1 MKYSF
6 LDLTKEVLENSE
18 NPLTVHEIWQVA
30 ENLGLISKVG
40 TSGKTP
46 EKTLAARL
54 YVDIR
59 DNDKSIFYQSNKRPA
74 KFYLKVKKDNIKET
88 NKVLNNIDKKTFSER
103 DLHILLSSFVQ
114 IDSHFKCQTKTIY
127 HEKSSKAIK
136 GKNQWLHPDMVGVYY
151 PFVDYCKQVLNLFSV
166 VGENPY
172 KMFSFELKKEI
183 TFGNLRE
190 YYFQA
195 VSNSSWAHEG
205 YLVALKIEEELHEE
219 LRRLNNAFG
228 IGIIRLDPIN
238 ISQSEILFASKERN
252 NLDWDTIERLAEENE
267 DFRTFISD
275 VAVDTTDND
284 KRLRGEYD
292 DYFLDDEE
300 AEEYAKKKGM
310 IF

>member
-6 LDLTKEVLENSE
+6 LDLTKEVLENNE
-18 NPLTVHEIWQVA
+18 KPLTVHEIWQIA
-30 ENLGLISKVG
+30 EDLGLISKVG

-74 KFYLKVKKDNIKET
+74 KFYLKAKKDNIKEM
-88 NKVLNNIDKKTFSER
+88 NKAVNDVDKTTFSER

-114 IDSHFKCQTKTIY
+114 MDSHFKCQTKTIY
-127 HEKSSKAIK
+127 HEKSSKAVK

-151 PFVDYCKQVLNLFSV
+151 PFVDYSKQVLNLFSV

-183 TFGNLRE
+183 NYSNLRE

-205 YLVALKIEEELHEE
+205 YLVALKVEEELYEE

-228 IGIIRLDPIN
+228 IGIIRLNLVN
-238 ISQSEILFASKERN
+238 ISQSEILFTSKERK
-252 NLDWDTIERLAEENE
+252 NLDWDTIERLVDENE
-267 DFRTFISD
+267 DFRTFIAD

-284 KRLRGEYD
+284 KRLRGDYD
-292 DYFLDDEE
+292 KYFTDDEE
-300 AEEYAKKKGM
+300 AEQYAKKKG
-310 IF
+310 II

>member
-6 LDLTKEVLENSE
+6 LDLSKEVLEKSE
-18 NPLTVHEIWQVA
+18 KPLTVHEIWQIA
-30 ENLGLISKVG
+30 EEMELINKVG

-46 EKTLAARL
+46 EKTLSARL

-59 DNDKSIFYQSNKRPA
+59 DNDKSVFYQSSKRPA
-74 KFYLKVKKDNIKET
+74 KFYLKEKKDNIKDT
-88 NKVLNNIDKKTFSER
+88 DKVVIKVDKTTFSER

-127 HEKSSKAIK
+127 HEKSSKVVK
-136 GKNQWLHPDMVGVYY
+136 GRNQWLHPDMVGVYY
-151 PFVDYCKQVLNLFSV
+151 PFVDYSKQVLNLFSV

-183 TFGNLRE
+183 NYSNLRE
-190 YYFQA
+190 CYFQA

-205 YLVALKIEEELHEE
+205 YLVALKVEEELYEE

-228 IGIIRLDPIN
+228 IGIIRLNPVN
-238 ISQSEILFASKERN
+238 ISQSEILFTSKERN
-252 NLDWDTIERLAEENE
+252 KLDWETIERLVDENK
-267 DFRTFISD
+267 DFRTFIAD

-284 KRLRGEYD
+284 KRLRGDYD
-292 DYFLDDEE
+292 KCFVDDEE
-300 AEEYAKKKGM
+300 AEQYAKKKG
-310 IF
+310 II

>member
-6 LDLTKEVLENSE
+6 LDLSKEVLEKSE
-18 NPLTVHEIWQVA
+18 KPLTVHEIWQIA
-30 ENLGLISKVG
+30 EEMELINKVG

-46 EKTLAARL
+46 EKTLSARL

-59 DNDKSIFYQSNKRPA
+59 DNDKSVFYQSSRRPA
-74 KFYLKVKKDNIKET
+74 KFYLKEKKDNIKDT
-88 NKVLNNIDKKTFSER
+88 DKMVIKVDNTTFSER

-127 HEKSSKAIK
+127 HEKSSKAVK
-136 GKNQWLHPDMVGVYY
+136 GRNQWLHPDMVGVYY
-151 PFVDYCKQVLNLFSV
+151 PFVDYSKQVLNLFSV

-183 TFGNLRE
+183 NYSNLRE

-205 YLVALKIEEELHEE
+205 YLVALKVEEELYEE

-228 IGIIRLDPIN
+228 IGIIRLNPVN
-238 ISQSEILFASKERN
+238 ISQSEILFTSKERN
-252 NLDWDTIERLAEENE
+252 KLDWETIERLVDENK
-267 DFRTFISD
+267 DFRTFIAD

-284 KRLRGEYD
+284 KRLRGDYD
-292 DYFLDDEE
+292 KYFVDDEE
-300 AEEYAKKKGM
+300 AEQYAKEKG
-310 IF
+310 II

>member
-6 LDLTKEVLENSE
+6 LDLTKEILEKSVK
-18 NPLTVHEIWQVA
+18 PLTVHEIWQKA
-30 ENLGLISKVG
+30 EELELINRVG

-59 DNDKSIFYQSNKRPA
+59 DNDKSVFYQSNKRPA
-74 KFYLKVKKDNIKET
+74 KFYLKTKKDSIKET
-88 NKVLNNIDKKTFSER
+88 DKTISKVDKTTFSER

-127 HEKSSKAIK
+127 HEKSSKTVK

-151 PFVDYCKQVLNLFSV
+151 PFVDYSKQVLNLFSV

-183 TFGNLRE
+183 NYSNLRE

-205 YLVALKIEEELHEE
+205 YLVALKVEEELYEE

-228 IGIIRLDPIN
+228 IGIIRLNPVN
-238 ISQSEILFASKERN
+238 ISQSEILFTSKERN
-252 NLDWDTIERLAEENE
+252 NLDWDTIERLVDENE
-267 DFRTFISD
+267 DFRTFVAD

-284 KRLRGEYD
+284 KRLRGDYD
-292 DYFLDDEE
+292 KFFVDDEE
-300 AEEYAKKKGM
+300 AEQYAKKKGM
-310 IF
+310 I

>member
-6 LDLTKEVLENSE
+6 LDLSKEVLEKCE
-18 NPLTVHEIWQVA
+18 KPLTVHEIWKIA
-30 ENLGLISKVG
+30 EEMELINKVG

-46 EKTLAARL
+46 EKTLSARL

-59 DNDKSIFYQSNKRPA
+59 DNDKSVFYQSSKRPA
-74 KFYLKVKKDNIKET
+74 KFYLKEKKDNIKDT
-88 NKVLNNIDKKTFSER
+88 DKIVLKVDKTMFSER

-127 HEKSSKAIK
+127 HEKSSKAVK
-136 GKNQWLHPDMVGVYY
+136 GRNQWLHPDMVGVYY
-151 PFVDYCKQVLNLFSV
+151 PFVDYSKQVLNLFSV

-183 TFGNLRE
+183 NYSNLRE

-205 YLVALKIEEELHEE
+205 YLVALKVEEELYEE

-228 IGIIRLDPIN
+228 IGIIRLNPVN
-238 ISQSEILFASKERN
+238 ISQSEILFTSKERN
-252 NLDWDTIERLAEENE
+252 KLDWETIERLVDENK
-267 DFRTFISD
+267 DFRTFIAD
-275 VAVDTTDND
+275 VVVDTTDND
-284 KRLRGEYD
+284 KRLRGDYD
-292 DYFLDDEE
+292 KYFLDDEE
-300 AEEYAKKKGM
+300 AGQYAKRKG
-310 IF
+310 II

>member
-6 LDLTKEVLENSE
+6 LDLTKEVLEKSVK
-18 NPLTVHEIWQVA
+18 PLTVHEIWQKA
-30 ENLGLISKVG
+30 EELNLINKVG

-59 DNDKSIFYQSNKRPA
+59 DNDKSVFYQSNKRPA
-74 KFYLKVKKDNIKET
+74 KFYLKVKKDSVKET
-88 NKVLNNIDKKTFSER
+88 EKLLNKVDKTTFSER

-127 HEKSSKAIK
+127 HEKSSKAVK

-151 PFVDYCKQVLNLFSV
+151 PFVDYSKQVLNLFSV

-183 TFGNLRE
+183 NYSNLRE

-205 YLVALKIEEELHEE
+205 YLVALKVEEELYEE

-228 IGIIRLDPIN
+228 IGIIRLNPVN
-238 ISQSEILFASKERN
+238 ISQSEILFTSKEHQ
-252 NLDWDTIERLAEENE
+252 NLDWDTIERLVDENE
-267 DFRTFISD
+267 DFRTFVADI
-275 VAVDTTDND
+275 AVDTTDND

-292 DYFLDDEE
+292 KFFVDDEE
-300 AEEYAKKKGM
+300 AEQYAKKKGM
-310 IF
+310 L

>member
-6 LDLTKEVLENSE
+6 LDLSKEVLEKSE
-18 NPLTVHEIWQVA
+18 KPLTVHEIWQMA
-30 ENLGLISKVG
+30 EEMELINKVG

-46 EKTLAARL
+46 EKTLSARL

-59 DNDKSIFYQSNKRPA
+59 DNDKSVFYQNSKRPA
-74 KFYLKVKKDNIKET
+74 KFYLKEKKDNIKDT
-88 NKVLNNIDKKTFSER
+88 DKTVIKVDKTTFSER

-114 IDSHFKCQTKTIY
+114 IDSHFKCETKTIY
-127 HEKSSKAIK
+127 HEKSSKAVK
-136 GKNQWLHPDMVGVYY
+136 GRNQWLHPDMVGVYY
-151 PFVDYCKQVLNLFSV
+151 PFVDYSKQVLNLFSV

-183 TFGNLRE
+183 NYSNLRE

-205 YLVALKIEEELHEE
+205 YLVALKVEEELYEE

-228 IGIIRLDPIN
+228 IGIIRLNPVN
-238 ISQSEILFASKERN
+238 ISQSEILFTSKERN
-252 NLDWDTIERLAEENE
+252 KLDWETIERLVDENK
-267 DFRTFISD
+267 DFRTFIAD

-284 KRLRGEYD
+284 KRLRGDYD
-292 DYFLDDEE
+292 KCFVDDEE
-300 AEEYAKKKGM
+300 KSEAKRS
-310 IF
+310 